1 VGVSGELA
9 APAGAGAVVQCRR
22 RRVRKR
28 IRPPRGLRLLRSL
41 CVYLALGVYLA
52 LSLIKKRSHVSFT
65 RLREYRC
72 GCQKC
77 GVNPAD
83 EIAPPIRREVK
94 HPRSLAPTP
103 DSSSHPRA
111 RSHAPQAQP
120 WRRPYA
126 RSRSSSSSSRRVAL
140 CALGHSP
147 AHQRNC
153 AAAPCATQE
162 DDGEIA
168 IPYVQLEELLKHG
181 IAAGTPSSA
190 IASSCAPTRMMSS
203 SVPPHHPYRPQA
215 TSGS

>member
-1 VGVSGELA
+1 MYLA
-9 APAGAGAVVQCRR
+9 
-22 RRVRKR
+22 
-28 IRPPRGLRLLRSL
+28 L
-41 CVYLALGVYLA
+41 CVYLALSLVKKEATQVLPSLRGAPMRVPKGVIA
-52 LSLIKKRSHVSFT
+52 DT
-65 RLREYRC
+65 E
-72 GCQKC
+72 GAAD
-77 GVNPAD
+77 PA
-83 EIAPPIRREVK
+83 RVK
-94 HPRSLAPTP
+94 HEVARAQTP

-111 RSHAPQAQP
+111 RSHDPQAQP

-126 RSRSSSSSSRRVAL
+126 RSRSSSRSSRRVAL

-147 AHQRNC
+147 AHARNR

-203 SVPPHHPYRPQA
+203 SVPLHHPCRPQA

>member
-1 VGVSGELA
+1 MQTAESAQADKA
-9 APAGAGAVVQCRR
+9 AAGAEAPQESL
-22 RRVRKR
+22 RVSRSWRVSRSVPAQKKKPRKFH
-28 IRPPRGLRLLRSL
+28 PRARVPML
-41 CVYLALGVYLA
+41 VP
-52 LSLIKKRSHVSFT
+52 KKI
-65 RLREYRC
+65 
-72 GCQKC
+72 
-77 GVNPAD
+77 GVNSGRNRPAHLST
-83 EIAPPIRREVK
+83 IRREVK
-94 HPRSLAPTP
+94 HEVARAQTP

-111 RSHAPQAQP
+111 RFHAPQAQP

-147 AHQRNC
+147 AHARNR

-190 IASSCAPTRMMSS
+190 IASSCAPPRMMSS
-203 SVPPHHPYRPQA
+203 SVPPHHPCRPQA